1 MPSSIDVIALYKPD
15 YNTFMNIVRT
25 NPIRRRALPKILA
38 AGLCLLTTPDVLHSQ
53 TYRALPG
60 VRIRAMAAGTANE
73 VGDIAATVQ
82 LSAGTHVIADNV
94 HNQLHF
100 YSAAGRFIRTVGR
113 RGAAAGEFQTVG
125 WLGECG
131 RDSVFAFDV
140 MQNRISVF
148 AFDGTFVRSFTPPAS
163 LVGFVRCTLDGAMLY
178 VASGSTLGI
187 IRRGAIQT
195 SDNTGKLLYRSPE
208 LLLDEGRP
216 LGNSIK
222 VAIAPEGMVYGNGD
236 SAFVM
241 VMSIRG
247 ETPHRVPAGLANRE
261 PTEANRN
268 AAIEYWATAV
278 KGAEYDYD
286 RKRVVIRKLQPVS
299 TLPAYTDLF
308 IDAGTKAMWVKTS
321 TYGDPSTILERRGLD
336 GAMLGTAT
344 LPPGL
349 KIQQIRGD
357 VVIATMTDL
366 KSGEQMLVTYRL
378 VK

>member
-1 MPSSIDVIALYKPD
+1 
-15 YNTFMNIVRT
+15 MNNLHT
-25 NPIRRRALPKILA
+25 KPIRRRPLTKIFA
-38 AGLCLLTTPDVLHSQ
+38 AGLCVLTTFNVLHAQ
-53 TYRALPG
+53 TYRAVPG

-73 VGDIAATVQ
+73 VGDIAAAVQ
-82 LSAGTHVIADNV
+82 LSGGTYVIADNV
-94 HNQLHF
+94 HDQLHF

-113 RGAAAGEFQTVG
+113 RGAGPGEFQTVG

-148 AFDGTFVRSFTPPAS
+148 ALDGTFVRSFPPPTS
-163 LVGFVRCTLDGAMLY
+163 LVGFVRCTLDGTMLY
-178 VASGSTLGI
+178 AASAGTPGTT
-187 IRRGAIQT
+187 RRGAIQT

-222 VAIAPEGMVYGNGD
+222 VAIAPEGMIYGNGD
-236 SAFVM
+236 NAFVM
-241 VMSIRG
+241 MMSIRG
-247 ETPHRVPAGLANRE
+247 ETPHRVPAGLASRQ

-268 AAIEYWATAV
+268 AALEYWATAV
-278 KGAEYDYD
+278 KGAEYDYE
-286 RKRVVIRKLQPVS
+286 RKRVVMRKLEPVR

-308 IDAGTKAMWVKTS
+308 IDAVTKAMWVKTS
-321 TYGDPSTILERRGLD
+321 TFGDPSTILERRGLD
-336 GAMLGTAT
+336 GAMQGIAT

-357 VVIATMTDL
+357 VVIATMTDART
-366 KSGEQMLVTYRL
+366 GEQMLVTYRL
-378 VK
+378 MK